1 MKTVLIT
8 GASSGI
14 GKELAYVYAREN
26 YNLIITARRRKRL
39 EKIKEDIE
47 KDYPV
52 SVTIIEADLSG
63 CHAADKFYQDLK
75 NNNHKVDVLIN
86 NAGFG
91 IKAGFSETDIQKEED
106 MLMLNMVA
114 LTTLTRLFGND
125 MINNGG
131 GHIIN
136 IASTA
141 AFQPVPMMAAYAA
154 TKAYVLNFSEAIAHE
169 LKKDN
174 VKVTV
179 ICPGGT
185 QSEFAEV
192 AGFDK
197 EKNITTNGPTSREVA
212 EFTYK
217 MMKKGTVTAIHGTM
231 NRVMTM
237 GVRFTPRKLATKIAG
252 KIME

>member
-14 GKELAYVYAREN
+14 GKELAYVYAEN
-26 YNLIITARRRKRL
+26 NYDLILTARRKDRL
-39 EKIKEDIE
+39 EEIKKDIG
-47 KDYPV
+47 KVHNV
-52 SVTIIEADLSG
+52 SVAVFQADLSE
-63 CHAADKFYQDLK
+63 CNSADKFYQNIK
-75 NNNHKVDVLIN
+75 AENHRVDVSIN

-91 IKAGFSETDIQKEED
+91 IKAGFREMDLHKEEA
-106 MLMLNMVA
+106 MLMLNMIA
-114 LTTLTRLFGND
+114 LTRLTRLFGNE
-125 MINNGG
+125 MIKNGG

-141 AFQPVPMMAAYAA
+141 AFQPVPWMAAYAA
-154 TKAYVLNFSEAIAHE
+154 TKAYVVNFSEAIAHE
-169 LKKDN
+169 LKNDN
-174 VKVTV
+174 VKVTA

-197 EKNITTNGPTSREVA
+197 EKNITTNGPTSRAVA
-212 EFTYK
+212 EFTYR
-217 MMKKGTVTAIHGTM
+217 MMKKGKVSAIHGLQNSMLTFSL
-231 NRVMTM
+231 
-237 GVRFTPRKLATKIAG
+237 RFTPRGLATKVAA